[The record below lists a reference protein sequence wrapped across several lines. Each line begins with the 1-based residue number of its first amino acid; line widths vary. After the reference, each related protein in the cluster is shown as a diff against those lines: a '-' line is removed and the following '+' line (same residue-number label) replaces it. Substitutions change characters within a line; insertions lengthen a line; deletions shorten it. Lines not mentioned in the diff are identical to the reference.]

1 VTRDDIRKLMGGY
14 ATGSLTEAERKLLFE
29 AALDDQELF
38 DELAR
43 EQALKEI
50 LDAPGAKQ
58 RLIAVLG
65 KPQRVWWQ
73 RPLVWSAAATFAVA
87 IAAVSWIVFRPVPP
101 VEVAQVTVEKPAAP
115 VAREPEV
122 ATSKPD
128 NAPKSPNPAAAKR
141 SAVGGPAEE
150 KKAVPLADAPVE
162 LKEKDEKR
170 ADALDKVQA
179 STPPPPPPAQRAQ
192 QLESRQQAAQSA
204 NQVQVQAAPFVDS
217 GQRAQ
222 SAQGAIAPAAPSSRP
237 FAAKTAPRFALDYT
251 VAPAV
256 NPQELILTFAADGY
270 LSIHFSPGLD
280 TIVESRVTAGSTRRE
295 RIPNNATEAA
305 IVFSANPQTTSGG
318 VSLTQDTRTGTV
330 VDPAGVRIEL
340 LVRFY

>member
-1 VTRDDIRKLMGGY
+1 VTPDDIRKLMGGY

-43 EQALKEI
+43 EQALKEM

-65 KPQRVWWQ
+65 KSQRAWWQ
-73 RPLVWSAAATFAVA
+73 RPLVWSVAATVAVA
-87 IAAVSWIVFRPVPP
+87 VAAVSWIVFRPVPP

-122 ATSKPD
+122 ATGKPD
-128 NAPKSPNPAAAKR
+128 NASKSPNPAAKR
-141 SAVGGPAEE
+141 SAAGGPAEE
-150 KKAVPLADAPVE
+150 KKAVRLADAPVE

-192 QLESRQQAAQSA
+192 QMESRQQAAQSA
-204 NQVQVQAAPFVDS
+204 NQFQVQAAPFVDS
-217 GQRAQ
+217 GQRTQ
-222 SAQGAIAPAAPSSRP
+222 SVQGAIAPAAPSSRP
-237 FAAKTAPRFALDYT
+237 FAAKTAPRFAFDYT

-270 LSIHFSPGLD
+270 ISIHFSPGLD
-280 TIVESRVTAGSTRRE
+280 TIVESRVTAGSLRRE

-318 VSLTQDTRTGTV
+318 VSLTQDTRTGSV

>member
-43 EQALKEI
+43 EQALKEM

-65 KPQRVWWQ
+65 KPQRAWWQ
-73 RPLVWSAAATFAVA
+73 RPLVWSAAATVAVA
-87 IAAVSWIVFRPVPP
+87 VAAVSWIVFRPMPP
-101 VEVAQVTVEKPAAP
+101 VEVAQVTVGKPAGAP
-115 VAREPEV
+115 VSREPEV
-122 ATSKPD
+122 ATSKPN

-141 SAVGGPAEE
+141 SAAGGPAEE
-150 KKAVPLADAPVE
+150 KKAVPLSDAPVE

-170 ADALDKVQA
+170 ADALDKAQA
-179 STPPPPPPAQRAQ
+179 SPPPPPPPAQAARQSAQ
-192 QLESRQQAAQSA
+192 QQAASSV
-204 NQVQVQAAPFVDS
+204 NQVQVQTQFAEP
-217 GQRAQ
+217 GQRNQ
-222 SAQGAIAPAAPSSRP
+222 SVQGAIAPATPASGR
-237 FAAKTAPRFALDYT
+237 FAAKAVARFALDYT
-251 VAPAV
+251 VTPAV

-270 LSIHFSPGLD
+270 ISIHFSPGLD
-280 TIVESRVTAGSTRRE
+280 TIVESRVTAGSSRRE

-305 IVFSANPQTTSGG
+305 IVFSANPQATSGG